1 MKNNTLGKIFL
12 AIVIMSVIFICQ
24 ASAQKGKIPER
35 IPVISNC
42 LKGVCNPQWTEG
54 LKAPAPKGEYELI
67 KIKGPGT
74 FISGEIVK
82 QGGNNDITFIS
93 LEIDGKVVISTS
105 IAGLKN
111 WGLTNQ
117 NSYGLVLLTS
127 AIGIKTVTIGFP
139 FPLNFKSE
147 LLLKVHVNEDNVEQ
161 IVANVIYGS

>member
-1 MKNNTLGKIFL
+1 MKKNTLGRIFM
-12 AIVIMSVIFICQ
+12 AIVIMSVILICH

-42 LKGVCNPQWTEG
+42 MKGVCNPQWTEG

-74 FISGEIVK
+74 FLVAIISK
-82 QGGNNDITFIS
+82 QGGTNDITFFDLS
-93 LEIDGKVVISTS
+93 IDGKVVMNFSVAALI
-105 IAGLKN
+105 N
-111 WGLTNQ
+111 MGLTQQ
-117 NSYGLVLLTS
+117 NPYGLVLLTS
-127 AIGIKTVTIGFP
+127 PGPIKTVSIGFP
-139 FPLNFKSE
+139 YPLNFKSE